1 MTDKSKYL
9 ATEIPGLVK
18 DPKSSALLYTDTSK
32 LRAYRRQK
40 LKQANEALET
50 QRINLLEQDV
60 HEIKEMLRELLK
72 R

>member
-18 DPKSSALLYTDTSK
+18 DPRSSALLYTDTTK
-32 LRAYRRQK
+32 LRAHKRQK
-40 LKQANEALET
+40 LKMANEALET
-50 QRINLLEQDV
+50 QRINRLEQDM

-72 R
+72 K